1 MERRLQSRPRPKS
14 SKRNFI
20 CWKMKVIFTRHAEEK
35 LKRRDIKNLK
45 ISKVKI
51 RKILNDPRSKSK
63 TKYGNFAVVDQ
74 IDQEHDVRIIYDI
87 IEVGIKVITFHIA
100 RKQRYK

>member
-1 MERRLQSRPRPKS
+1 
-14 SKRNFI
+14 
-20 CWKMKVIFTRHAEEK
+20 MKVIFTKHAEEK
-35 LKRRDIKNLK
+35 LKRKDIKKFK
-45 ISKVKI
+45 ITK
-51 RKILNDPRSKSK
+51 RKLRKFLENPRSRSK